1 VKQSLSSPCR
11 VGVDILFNSFQVG
24 CHPLNL
30 CIKFRNLRIEL
41 GGSLGGIVLQESQA
55 PILYCSKTHI
65 PHVPQ
70 SRSRSQLQS
79 HNLGLA
85 VDVGYHRHHRRPL
98 LLLLGGSN
106 EAALRLND
114 LLKGRPHLFHRDV
127 FQVPFQQRQLD
138 VLEPAFPVGRRSF

>member
-1 VKQSLSSPCR
+1 VAVSGELSYKKVK
-11 VGVDILFNSFQVG
+11 
-24 CHPLNL
+24 
-30 CIKFRNLRIEL
+30 
-41 GGSLGGIVLQESQA
+41 LQFSTAQK
-55 PILYCSKTHI
+55 LTYRTFL
-65 PHVPQ
+65 
-70 SRSRSQLQS
+70 SRSQLQS

-85 VDVGYHRHHRRPL
+85 VDVGYHRHRRRPWL
-98 LLLLGGSN
+98 LPLGGSN